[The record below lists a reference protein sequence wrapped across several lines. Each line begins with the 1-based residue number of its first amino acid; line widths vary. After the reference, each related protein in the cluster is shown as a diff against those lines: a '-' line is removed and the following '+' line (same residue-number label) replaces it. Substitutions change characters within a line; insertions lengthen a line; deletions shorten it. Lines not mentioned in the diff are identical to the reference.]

1 MLLFPRSFEEDIR
14 IFTFMAP
21 VTFLNN
27 VLQLDPPR
35 ETLSFTLNLFGVRVC
50 SSISHLRSEIKKR
63 VCKKYHP
70 DFRACAIAYL
80 ALSQK
85 TITKQVIPRKNDKAL
100 KFIAQDTGRLCN
112 IKPKIF

>member
-50 SSISHLRSEIKKR
+50 SSISHLRSEIKKARLQKISPGFPSMRNSLSR
-63 VCKKYHP
+63 VV
-70 DFRACAIAYL
+70 
-80 ALSQK
+80 
-85 TITKQVIPRKNDKAL
+85 TKNDNKASNP
-100 KFIAQDTGRLCN
+100 A
-112 IKPKIF
+112 